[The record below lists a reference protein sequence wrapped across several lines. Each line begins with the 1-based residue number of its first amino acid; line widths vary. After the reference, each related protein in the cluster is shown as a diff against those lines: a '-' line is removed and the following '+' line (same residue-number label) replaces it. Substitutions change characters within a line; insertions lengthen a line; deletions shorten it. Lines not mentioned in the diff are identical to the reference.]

1 MKISIVILIVCSGF
15 FFSFTEKKKQI
26 PENIEVYGIWRGAYG
41 VNDEIRNATVMVR
54 TNNIIEFYDGEMKE
68 ANKTSGTYKIHGDTA
83 IILTYFKPDNKCVSM
98 YGNLNKTKNF
108 VDGFWQTNAE
118 VKGSFYLQK
127 QSL

>member
-15 FFSFTEKKKQI
+15 FFSFTEKKEQI

-41 VNDEIRNATVMVR
+41 VNDEIRNAIVMVK
-54 TNNIIEFYDGEMKE
+54 TDNIIEFYDGEMKE
-68 ANKTSGTYKIHGDTA
+68 ANKASGSYKILGDTA
-83 IILTYFKPDNKCVSM
+83 IIFTYFKPDNKCVSM

-108 VDGFWQTNAE
+108 VDGFWQANAD
-118 VKGSFYLQK
+118 VKGSFYFQK